1 MSGTGHM
8 HRMSWLLNTFAREVA
23 GVAHVIVVSVDGL
36 LLAASE
42 DLPEDR
48 AEQLAAITAGLVSLT
63 YGVSRHFEGG
73 EVHQTIVD
81 MDQGSL
87 ITMAIGDGSSIAV
100 LAARQTDVGQ
110 IGYEMALLVE
120 RVGKALAPGRRD
132 AVTTG
137 IER

>member
-1 MSGTGHM
+1 
-8 HRMSWLLNTFAREVA
+8 
-23 GVAHVIVVSVDGL
+23 
-36 LLAASE
+36 
-42 DLPEDR
+42 
-48 AEQLAAITAGLVSLT
+48 
-63 YGVSRHFEGG
+63 
-73 EVHQTIVD
+73 

-137 IER
+137 AEW

>member
-1 MSGTGHM
+1 M
-8 HRMSWLLNTFAREVA
+8 HRMNWLLNTFAQEVA
-23 GVAHVIVVSVDGL
+23 GVAHVVVVSVDGL
-36 LLAASE
+36 LLAGT
-42 DLPEDR
+42 DGLPDDR
-48 AEQLAAITAGLVSLT
+48 AEQLAAITAGL
-63 YGVSRHFEGG
+63 SRHFEGG
-73 EVHQTIVD
+73 TVHQTIVD

-137 IER
+137 AEW